1 MSRCP
6 CRRGPAA
13 RWWWRRRAPFR
24 RLVADL
30 RAQLDGAAGACVL
43 SHEGRVLDMA
53 RCLELFVDFVPFP
66 CNRRTLLARALGA
79 RWERQAAV
87 EPAQLHAA
95 LLPLTAYL
103 LELCGE
109 YGLTLEPEKL
119 TVSGLLKLAGACIGE
134 PPAAPG
140 APGPPDTLCAIL
152 GYLDL
157 VAQLEREKLFVFVNA
172 RSYFAQEETGR
183 VRDRRAGAQAPPAAA
198 RRAALPPAAGGA
210 ARAAGRGPVRAA
222 RAGRRGAGAA
232 RPAAGPAVRPGRV
245 AFPAGR
251 AIIEMYGASLRMH
264 AGWLGRFLGF

>member
-1 MSRCP
+1 MKLLFSPYHEPLPLPEGACGALVVEAP
-6 CRRGPAA
+6 
-13 RWWWRRRAPFR
+13 RAFR

-79 RWERQAAV
+79 LERQAAV

-119 TVSGLLKLAGACIGE
+119 TVSSLLKLAGACIGE

-172 RSYFAQEETGR
+172 RSYFAQEELAAFVTAARTRKHRLLLLDGR
-183 VRDRRAGAQAPPAAA
+183 PYPLLPGERRVLLDEDLCELRAQDAAAQAPPAPPQGPPYGPDG
-198 RRAALPPAAGGA
+198 LP
-210 ARAAGRGPVRAA
+210 
-222 RAGRRGAGAA
+222 
-232 RPAAGPAVRPGRV
+232 
-245 AFPAGR
+245 FPPDV
-251 AIIEMYGASLRMH
+251 L
-264 AGWLGRFLGF
+264 

>member
-1 MSRCP
+1 MKLLFSPYHEPLPLPEGACGALVVEAP
-6 CRRGPAA
+6 
-13 RWWWRRRAPFR
+13 RAFR

-79 RWERQAAV
+79 LERQAAV

-134 PPAAPG
+134 PRP
-140 APGPPDTLCAIL
+140 
-152 GYLDL
+152 
-157 VAQLEREKLFVFVNA
+157 
-172 RSYFAQEETGR
+172 
-183 VRDRRAGAQAPPAAA
+183 RRA
-198 RRAALPPAAGGA
+198 
-210 ARAAGRGPVRAA
+210 
-222 RAGRRGAGAA
+222 
-232 RPAAGPAVRPGRV
+232 RPGRRIRS
-245 AFPAGR
+245 APSSAIWTSWRSWSGR
-251 AIIEMYGASLRMH
+251 SCSCSSTRAATLRRRS
-264 AGWLGRFLGF
+264 WPRS